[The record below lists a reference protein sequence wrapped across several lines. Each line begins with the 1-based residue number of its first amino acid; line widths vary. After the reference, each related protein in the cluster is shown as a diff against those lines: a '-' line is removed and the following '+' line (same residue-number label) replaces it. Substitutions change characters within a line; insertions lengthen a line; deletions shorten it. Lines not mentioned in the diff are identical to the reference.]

1 MARRGHNEGSIHKR
15 LDGRWAGVLNLGWEN
30 GKRKRKTYYGKTRRE
45 VQELLSKGAVVLRA
59 GIRPTL
65 NDRLTLESYF
75 RDWLGDGVQGTV
87 RPSTLRGYA
96 SKVSNHIVPALGH
109 VLVSKLTPQMV
120 RGFLSDA
127 SQKGLSARTVHH
139 LRAIL
144 RAALNDAVR
153 LEIISRNPATLVDSP
168 RIPYQELNPLDPK
181 EARELLQAV
190 SGERLEALYSVALA
204 VGLRQGE
211 ALALRWADFDLA
223 EGSLSVRGT
232 LQRFKG
238 RFEISEPKTARS
250 RRTVALPDF
259 AISALRA
266 HHKRQSE
273 ERLTA
278 GSA

>member
-1 MARRGHNEGSIHKR
+1 M
-15 LDGRWAGVLNLGWEN
+15 
-30 GKRKRKTYYGKTRRE
+30 
-45 VQELLSKGAVVLRA
+45 
-59 GIRPTL
+59 
-65 NDRLTLESYF
+65 
-75 RDWLGDGVQGTV
+75 
-87 RPSTLRGYA
+87 
-96 SKVSNHIVPALGH
+96 PALGH

-153 LEIISRNPATLVDSP
+153 LEIISRNPAALVDSP

-181 EARELLQAV
+181 EARGLLQAV

-250 RRTVALPDF
+250 RRTIALPDF

-273 ERLTA
+273 ER
-278 GSA
+278 